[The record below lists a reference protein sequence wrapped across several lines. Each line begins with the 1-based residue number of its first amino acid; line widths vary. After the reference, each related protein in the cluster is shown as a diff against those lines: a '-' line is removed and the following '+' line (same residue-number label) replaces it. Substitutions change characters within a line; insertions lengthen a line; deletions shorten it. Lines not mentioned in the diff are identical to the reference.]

1 MQCCDT
7 VCMGAAKAKA
17 VCTTIVACRSPA
29 ALAHASSGTGT
40 RPPPEYQTDLD
51 WVRPCGLQLVVLR
64 VVAVVAPHMRG
75 PSICRGQSP
84 NIGVRNLTCGVLLL
98 LLAHTSDAESH
109 TGPPAV
115 FISPPQKTKRGGN
128 HLHERLVGSS
138 CMLCHHRTDIIL

>member
-1 MQCCDT
+1 VTLYAWGLPKPKQC
-7 VCMGAAKAKA
+7 APP
-17 VCTTIVACRSPA
+17 SLPA
-29 ALAHASSGTGT
+29 DLLLLHLLMHPVGLGPDHHQSTKRT
-40 RPPPEYQTDLD
+40 CLD
-51 WVRPCGLQLVVLR
+51 WVSRAAGSGLVVARSPYAWAL
-64 VVAVVAPHMRG
+64 HMPG
-75 PSICRGQSP
+75 PKP